1 MMMMNRIIEE
11 IKKAKKIA
19 ILPHVSADGDSIG
32 SSLALYLSLKKI
44 GINSDVITEEP
55 ISHNYSFLEGSKEA
69 IVYTNNNTKYDTAI
83 AIDCGDKERLA
94 QRNEIFEN
102 ATITINIDHHPTN
115 KEFAIYNNIDVSVSS
130 VGEIIYQIIKLMG
143 TDIDKCIAE
152 ALYVA
157 IATDT
162 GGFRYSNT
170 TSVTHQIIGDLINS
184 GVNVA
189 DISQRIFDTVSL
201 EKAKLTAAAI
211 SSIEILEKGKIA
223 YITISKD
230 VFKKTGANE
239 EDFDGLADIG
249 RNIEGVEVAVSFRQ
263 LNDKE
268 TKINFRSKT
277 YVDVATI
284 ACLYKGGGHHRAAG
298 ATVNASID
306 ELKKLVLKDL
316 VEVL

>member
-19 ILPHVSADGDSIG
+19 IFPHVSADGDSIG
-32 SSLALYLSLKKI
+32 SSLALHLALKKI
-44 GINSDVITEEP
+44 GISSDVITEET

-69 IVYTNNNTKYDTAI
+69 IVYTNNNNKYDIAI
-83 AIDCGDKERLA
+83 AIDCGDIERIGH
-94 QRNEIFEN
+94 RYEVFEN
-102 ATITINIDHHPTN
+102 AIATINIDHHPTN
-115 KEFAIYNNIDVSVSS
+115 KEFAIYNYIDVSVSS

-143 TDIDKCIAE
+143 IDIEKSIAE

-157 IATDT
+157 ISTDT

-170 TSVTHQIIGDLINS
+170 TAITHQIIADLINS

-189 DISQRIFDTVSL
+189 NISQRIFDTISL
-201 EKAKLTAAAI
+201 EKSKLIAAAI
-211 SSIEILEKGKIA
+211 SSIEILERGKIA
-223 YITISKD
+223 FITISKD
-230 VFKKTGANE
+230 AFEKTGANE
-239 EDFDGLADIG
+239 CDFDGIADIG

-263 LNDKE
+263 LDDKV
-268 TKINFRSKT
+268 TKINFRSKN

-298 ATVNASID
+298 ATVGTSLE
-306 ELKKLVLKDL
+306 ELKEMVLKDL
-316 VEVL
+316 REAL